1 MNVCVHDMVVRVIES
16 VVTKRT
22 VQYNAP
28 RVMMISLAWVE
39 DKSAALVD
47 MAFLCDAI
55 RMLALFILSFTIPR
69 SHTAYDIVVMMRIG
83 FSPGLRVRSY
93 CVL

>member
-28 RVMMISLAWVE
+28 RVMMISLAWVK
-39 DKSAALVD
+39 DKSAAFVD
-47 MAFLCDAI
+47 MAFLCD
-55 RMLALFILSFTIPR
+55 
-69 SHTAYDIVVMMRIG
+69 
-83 FSPGLRVRSY
+83 
-93 CVL
+93 

>member
-1 MNVCVHDMVVRVIES
+1 MNHIWDSRGTCVTVSLTGTADADHRIGSRSSYWGHLFPIYVRVHDMVVRVIES

-28 RVMMISLAWVE
+28 RVMMISLAWVK

-47 MAFLCDAI
+47 MAFLCD
-55 RMLALFILSFTIPR
+55 
-69 SHTAYDIVVMMRIG
+69 
-83 FSPGLRVRSY
+83 
-93 CVL
+93 